1 MRVGKKVKRT
11 LGAMLFTLGFLIGLV
26 VFVGAVWADFEAAMF
41 DTAIKG
47 DESLRPVRCPVI
59 ITGDETGTISAA
71 FHNPLDRLVKYFV
84 RTHISRGFVTYMRE
98 DKELLPVE
106 PGETERLEWTVTADD
121 AAYGRVILVK
131 VLLMANYP
139 LPSRQAT
146 CGILTLDVP
155 YLSGKQLLTL
165 AVAASLVCMA
175 LGGGL
180 WFQASRPVDEGFP
193 KELARGMAAL
203 AGSVVVGMIVA
214 FLGPWLLGLIAVV
227 FTAVLIV
234 EVLRHVVQGS

>member
-1 MRVGKKVKRT
+1 M
-11 LGAMLFTLGFLIGLV
+11 
-26 VFVGAVWADFEAAMF
+26 
-41 DTAIKG
+41 
-47 DESLRPVRCPVI
+47 
-59 ITGDETGTISAA
+59 
-71 FHNPLDRLVKYFV
+71 N
-84 RTHISRGFVTYMRE
+84 
-98 DKELLPVE
+98 
-106 PGETERLEWTVTADD
+106 
-121 AAYGRVILVK
+121 
-131 VLLMANYP
+131 
-139 LPSRQAT
+139 
-146 CGILTLDVP
+146 
-155 YLSGKQLLTL
+155 GKQLLAL

-180 WFQASRPVDEGFP
+180 WFQASRPVREGFP